1 MLVVALIRLL
11 AERRHDPPGRS
22 RSRTAATWWP
32 GFHSRWLLC
41 VDGRGWMAQVES
53 SMQHEWGGREH
64 LRSVPPERL
73 RIPD

>member
-11 AERRHDPPGRS
+11 AERRHDPPWAVEVEDGGH
-22 RSRTAATWWP
+22 WWP

-41 VDGRGWMAQVES
+41 VDGRGWMAQVEF

-64 LRSVPPERL
+64 LQSVPPERL
-73 RIPD
+73 RIPG